1 MVIIDSHAIIRNNA
15 ERSCIFFIQFFSIVT
30 FYVTKVKSRKQDIKF
45 DILYQPYLDFT
56 SFTFIKFHAIL
67 SNVYICEITTTIL
80 IQNSSITRFFVLFSY
95 SQSQL
100 LFSPYQTP
108 AIITNL
114 FSTLIILSLQEC
126 CVNKNHT
133 VCNILRVNLFSLRSL
148 FLKLESIRCEI
159 VCLFVCLFKTIYKP
173 PTTCQIPFK
182 ILKI

>member
-1 MVIIDSHAIIRNNA
+1 M
-15 ERSCIFFIQFFSIVT
+15 
-30 FYVTKVKSRKQDIKF
+30 
-45 DILYQPYLDFT
+45 
-56 SFTFIKFHAIL
+56 

-159 VCLFVCLFKTIYKP
+159 VCSFVCLKLFISHLQHARYRLKYWRYNDESKWHISLCYIFGSLFLV
-173 PTTCQIPFK
+173 TCIALVLFPV
-182 ILKI
+182 